1 MELLYDMIKS
11 TVFKQTRD
19 NVSDQREVLTAPTV
33 IYCRGEKD

>member
-19 NVSDQREVLTAPTV
+19 NVSDQREVLTALTV
-33 IYCRGEKD
+33 IDCRGEKD